1 MALEKSPT
9 NASQPFSNNDS
20 PHANSDIIHEKSTP
34 IGLDETLDSNAPVI
48 ARKRSL
54 WQSIFYGGYGT
65 QHVGRRI
72 GPVLPHLKGPRVGDV
87 EVYSGS
93 DSESDILRNQI
104 ELEKDKPLQYRSCS
118 WQTVRLNPLFLF
130 ISQDESLNF

>member
-1 MALEKSPT
+1 M
-9 NASQPFSNNDS
+9 SQPFSNDLNNDDLL
-20 PHANSDIIHEKSTP
+20 HANPDINDEKSTSA
-34 IGLDETLDSNAPVI
+34 GLDKTPDSNASVT
-48 ARKRSL
+48 AYKRSF
-54 WQSIFYGGYGT
+54 WESVFYGGYGT

-72 GPVLPHLKGPRVGDV
+72 GPILPHLKGPRVGDV

-118 WQTVRLNPLFLF
+118 WQKVRFSFLHK
-130 ISQDESLNF
+130 S